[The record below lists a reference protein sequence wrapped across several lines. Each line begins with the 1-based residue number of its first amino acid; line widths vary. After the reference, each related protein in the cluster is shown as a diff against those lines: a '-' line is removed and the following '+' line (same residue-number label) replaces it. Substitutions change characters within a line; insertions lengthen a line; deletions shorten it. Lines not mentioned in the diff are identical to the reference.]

1 MKPSLILLNKGV
13 IHIEF
18 KDQDERMIEFNEFL
32 GRNLGRALTEKEVN
46 LLYWFAGMDIYS
58 HEILMGLFEDLA
70 KNKVGENNA

>member
-1 MKPSLILLNKGV
+1 M
-13 IHIEF
+13 EF
-18 KDQDERMIEFNEFL
+18 KDQAERMIEFNEFL
-32 GRNLGRALTEKEVN
+32 VRNLGRELTEKEVN